1 MENKKT
7 FLIHVDE
14 KVHHE
19 FKVACARAG
28 CTMSEVLR
36 GFMAAYVNE
45 KK

>member
-36 GFMAAYVNE
+36 GFMADYVNE